1 MAVMGMR
8 GNTDAGRVEV
18 FHLGKW
24 GWICGN
30 NEWDTAAAE
39 VVCRQL
45 GLRKGLS
52 IMRMPNGPQENIS
65 GIRNAQ
71 CKGTEKDLLNC
82 QIELS
87 FNGSCLESEFGAVG
101 VRCTNFLPEEQPPVV
116 FPANF
121 TWPLQAE
128 QRLFCQD
135 PTNGESEALPTF
147 HCSVLHEEGIC
158 GANDAPNP
166 FLDSL
171 DAFVFK
177 EPMKAYL
184 ALAGQQREAFN
195 VSAASATWR
204 AVGFELK
211 NSAEVGALRRGFLS
225 PLGRLLFDLDFDL
238 MNRRKLH
245 PLEPGAARLFSALEA
260 YGAVELEDLGLPRS
274 IQEQALQALGE
285 VRAQQEGNMLAAA
298 RPKLPELEHWLHNS
312 TLSAAVAAYFGGHA
326 MLHGYKVVHLP
337 SKFTTKDFVAAHW
350 HHDRTGH
357 RLKLL
362 IRLNDVDPLEGHP
375 TQVAL
380 GSHRLSFYWHEEFE
394 QSRYEEV
401 YVQKEFHTVRL
412 AGKRGTGFL
421 FDTNSIH
428 KGTPEGSHDRDVIV
442 VEYHQAA
449 KCQLPA
455 KAKPLSSCRQCDVAI
470 VGGGVIGASV
480 ALHLAAAGA
489 GKKVAV
495 FESDA
500 SYSRASAPRSA
511 GGIRQQFSLPV
522 NVELSLYGVPGTLSF
537 ESSFAD
543 FEAALRENH
552 AVQQG
557 CGASWIRLMDP
568 KELRTRFPWL
578 CTDGVALGSF
588 GERNE
593 GYFDPWALLQAMRK
607 AAMARGVEFIEQSV
621 TGIQVS
627 KNHIEALTL
636 GDGTRVSVATV
647 VNAAGAFGG
656 HVVQMCG
663 DVTPLPV
670 VPRKRCMFLFHVGQ
684 EVTSDGTPR
693 PPDNTPLTIDA
704 SGVYFRSE
712 GSCARFLCLFCKMT
726 EVIWPALAERAP
738 ALEAIKLESSW
749 AGLYEYNTLD
759 QNGVVGWHPDVSN
772 LLIAC
777 GFSGHGLQQAP
788 GVGRA
793 VAELI
798 SFGGYRTIDL
808 SILSYDRI
816 QRNEPVKELK
826 SKRSTIKKASV
837 DLLKTAKVICA
848 EGKMVDKMSR
858 KMWELFQSTLKKKI
872 RDALSLKKENDYQLP
887 LGQVPILLNN
897 VEPELLDQVRKSLGE
912 MVTALSSST
921 DDDDDEAEQNEDEE
935 EKEGCAEPAVDSRRA
950 IVVDAVDYTIARRV
964 ESWNSRRQPGKTEIE
979 LSRPQLVHLWKKSN
993 TRGGDFKQKRMNHV
1007 SSATLSYEHTSCQLT
1022 LMLNVVDL
1030 EYPGTSV
1037 ERLRNIQ
1044 ARVKSLSVEDLSKD
1058 WEEVRRTILWAGD
1071 VPTHQDLPHSQ
1082 PGQGYTGHSFNDDNH
1097 CDLTPMLGDVAHN
1110 LHGGEIRGIAMGNRL
1125 GPGIEIASLPE
1136 LGPGGSWSTCTN
1148 GCHLDPPQDVAHVQF
1163 RSRIAFKLVWAP
1175 PDFNSFVLVDDGGEL
1190 LNQGRPKGDLPDLRM
1205 RRGNYA
1211 LVKGSKYA
1219 READRLFEKVSA
1231 RLGQPRCS
1239 ELLPSVQPVM
1249 IDDIDTSLQTQN
1261 QQLATPQKFVLDQDA
1276 KEGIAYVSKLFTN
1289 DRLSREA

>member
-1 MAVMGMR
+1 MWKAGLLATVSAVSDGDVR
-8 GNTDAGRVEV
+8 LAGGNTDAGRVEV

-449 KCQLPA
+449 KC
-455 KAKPLSSCRQCDVAI
+455 
-470 VGGGVIGASV
+470 GVISQLRLNLPCPSGDQRPLNWYFRLTDKSIQWMPHAD
-480 ALHLAAAGA
+480 
-489 GKKVAV
+489 VAV

-522 NVELSLYGVPGTLSF
+522 NVELSLYGVDFLKHKLHDLCEGIDVD
-537 ESSFAD
+537 AD
-543 FEAALRENH
+543 VQFKENGYLLLATPEGEAALRENH

-712 GSCARFLCLFCKMT
+712 GSCARFLCGVSPKPEDDHDCDADAVDHVDYELFE

-816 QRNEPVKELK
+816 QRNEPV
-826 SKRSTIKKASV
+826 
-837 DLLKTAKVICA
+837 
-848 EGKMVDKMSR
+848 
-858 KMWELFQSTLKKKI
+858 F
-872 RDALSLKKENDYQLP
+872 
-887 LGQVPILLNN
+887 
-897 VEPELLDQVRKSLGE
+897 
-912 MVTALSSST
+912 
-921 DDDDDEAEQNEDEE
+921 EQ
-935 EKEGCAEPAVDSRRA
+935 
-950 IVVDAVDYTIARRV
+950 
-964 ESWNSRRQPGKTEIE
+964 
-979 LSRPQLVHLWKKSN
+979 
-993 TRGGDFKQKRMNHV
+993 
-1007 SSATLSYEHTSCQLT
+1007 
-1022 LMLNVVDL
+1022 
-1030 EYPGTSV
+1030 
-1037 ERLRNIQ
+1037 
-1044 ARVKSLSVEDLSKD
+1044 
-1058 WEEVRRTILWAGD
+1058 
-1071 VPTHQDLPHSQ
+1071 
-1082 PGQGYTGHSFNDDNH
+1082 
-1097 CDLTPMLGDVAHN
+1097 
-1110 LHGGEIRGIAMGNRL
+1110 GI
-1125 GPGIEIASLPE
+1125 
-1136 LGPGGSWSTCTN
+1136 
-1148 GCHLDPPQDVAHVQF
+1148 
-1163 RSRIAFKLVWAP
+1163 
-1175 PDFNSFVLVDDGGEL
+1175 
-1190 LNQGRPKGDLPDLRM
+1190 
-1205 RRGNYA
+1205 Y
-1211 LVKGSKYA
+1211 
-1219 READRLFEKVSA
+1219 
-1231 RLGQPRCS
+1231 
-1239 ELLPSVQPVM
+1239 
-1249 IDDIDTSLQTQN
+1249 
-1261 QQLATPQKFVLDQDA
+1261 
-1276 KEGIAYVSKLFTN
+1276 
-1289 DRLSREA
+1289 